1 MTDRLGCFKVRPFT
15 QMEDVM
21 ARKGDEA
28 TGLILVVVIVLAP
41 FIWLYNAVG
50 AFWFWVIVLGLPIL
64 ALIGWVQKDDKTKAT
79 KEKLPPSGSKIIAQ
93 QIDDPW
99 LEHCMRIEQAWDRGD
114 YDWARQQLQQIAYG
128 MVGKS
133 VTDEQRK
140 DFTRLMTQFASED
153 PLYHQVMAKVLPMVR
168 ANPGMKQ
175 SDIYKGQP
183 DPIKE
188 QMRYVLYFA
197 NELGHI
203 HRIKK
208 GNSYKLT
215 LPGDVIEGEAV
226 DTSAK

>member
-1 MTDRLGCFKVRPFT
+1 
-15 QMEDVM
+15 M
-21 ARKGDEA
+21 ASKGDEA
-28 TGLILVVVIVLAP
+28 TGWVIIVAIVLAP
-41 FIWLYNAVG
+41 FIWLYSAVG
-50 AFWFWVIVLGLPIL
+50 AVWFWVIVIGVPALYLYGRHLEKKEEKAAIAKKKTAIQAQNRPIKQP
-64 ALIGWVQKDDKTKAT
+64 AVAT
-79 KEKLPPSGSKIIAQ
+79 QNNAWT
-93 QIDDPW
+93 DY
-99 LEHCMRIEQAWDRGD
+99 CMAIEDAWDRGD

-140 DFTRLMTQFASED
+140 DFTQLMTQFASED

-168 ANPGMKQ
+168 ANPGMRQ

-197 NELGHI
+197 HELGHI
-203 HRIKK
+203 HRTKK

-215 LPGDVIEGEAV
+215 LPGDVIEGEVV